1 MYLACPQSIGFAVT
15 ISSIRACNQRASF
28 SSMAARHKRFEAAK
42 KSLLENGRFPVDRV
56 AGVGFQN
63 GGDFVFSTVHGVSK
77 PVDQYYRSNKFKGFD
92 PATQADK
99 RSVLN
104 RFCQNVGELPYAAL
118 RKKDIEASQDRRRA
132 IPAAADK
139 LVKYLR
145 ALFVWAIKEGHATFN
160 PADGIERIHETIGWH
175 TWSSEDVE
183 QYRLH
188 YALETKAQLSLEI
201 FLNVGA
207 RISDAA
213 WLGRQHEANGRLRFV
228 AHKGRGKN
236 KTRRTIDI
244 PVSPELRIALS
255 TMPSGEMIVTDAGRP
270 FTTMG
275 LGNR

>member
-1 MYLACPQSIGFAVT
+1 
-15 ISSIRACNQRASF
+15 
-28 SSMAARHKRFEAAK
+28 MALKE
-42 KSLLENGRFPVDRV
+42 
-56 AGVGFQN
+56 
-63 GGDFVFSTVHGVSK
+63 ST
-77 PVDQYYRSNKFKGFD
+77 R
-92 PATQADK
+92 
-99 RSVLN
+99 RSVGN
-104 RFCQNVGELPYAAL
+104 
-118 RKKDIEASQDRRRA
+118 
-132 IPAAADK
+132 
-139 LVKYLR
+139 
-145 ALFVWAIKEGHATFN
+145 
-160 PADGIERIHETIGWH
+160 
-175 TWSSEDVE
+175 TWTSEDVE